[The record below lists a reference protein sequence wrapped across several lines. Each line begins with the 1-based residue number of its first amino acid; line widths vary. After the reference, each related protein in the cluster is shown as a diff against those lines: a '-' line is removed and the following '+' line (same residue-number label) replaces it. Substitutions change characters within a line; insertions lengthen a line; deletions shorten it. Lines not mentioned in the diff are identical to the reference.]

1 MQSFKW
7 QISKRLKQAMRERD
21 IDNLTLVRRTD
32 ELYSRSHPGHDEDM
46 RAEVYTV
53 LDEYAPNVDIEI
65 FDLVCKVLG
74 VKIELGETLDW
85 VVVAEFYPCR
95 KAKFS
100 AMINRKI
107 LPKA

>member
-1 MQSFKW
+1 VQSFKW

-21 IDNLTLVRRTD
+21 IDNLTLVWRTD

-65 FDLVCKVLG
+65 FDLVWKVLG
-74 VKIELGETLDW
+74 VKIELGDTLDW
-85 VVVAEFYPCR
+85 IVIAGFYPCR

-100 AMINRKI
+100 VTINLKI

>member
-21 IDNLTLVRRTD
+21 IDNLALVRHTD

-46 RAEVYTV
+46 RAEVYAV

-65 FDLVCKVLG
+65 FDLVCRVLG
-74 VKIELGETLDW
+74 VKIELGETLD
-85 VVVAEFYPCR
+85 
-95 KAKFS
+95 
-100 AMINRKI
+100 
-107 LPKA
+107 

>member
-1 MQSFKW
+1 MQNFKW
-7 QISKRLKQAMRERD
+7 QISKQLKQAMRERD
-21 IDNLTLVRRTD
+21 IDNLTLVCRTD

-74 VKIELGETLDW
+74 ETLD
-85 VVVAEFYPCR
+85 
-95 KAKFS
+95 
-100 AMINRKI
+100 
-107 LPKA
+107 

>member
-74 VKIELGETLDW
+74 VKIELGDTLD
-85 VVVAEFYPCR
+85 
-95 KAKFS
+95 
-100 AMINRKI
+100 
-107 LPKA
+107 

>member
-1 MQSFKW
+1 MQNFKW

-46 RAEVYTV
+46 RTEVYTV

-65 FDLVCKVLG
+65 FDLVCKVLD
-74 VKIELGETLDW
+74 VKIELGETLD
-85 VVVAEFYPCR
+85 
-95 KAKFS
+95 
-100 AMINRKI
+100 
-107 LPKA
+107 